1 MPGSFVAGPGAGLD
15 ISGEPLA
22 LRGSPPGAE
31 NGGMI
36 PGPQVLLRRI
46 APLLALVAVLLAPSR
61 ARADGTFSQGL
72 TPDQFQAAGLGKLT
86 PDELARLDALVA
98 SRVSGQVQARV
109 QEQVTVVQ
117 EQVKA
122 QAREEAKAEVAA
134 TVQEQVQAQVDAQVK
149 AKVAAAVKA
158 HDDAQAKAAVE
169 ARAKTGSALLGRIEA
184 VILRPGTHI
193 EYTTLESEIRPGF
206 HGWHKGTILTLVNGQ
221 RWQVSDEGQ
230 YVCPHVNAPVKVKV
244 VPGVLGS
251 FFMEI
256 EHGGRPRVK
265 FIDDA
270 PMVSHP

>member
-117 EQVKA
+117 EQVK
-122 QAREEAKAEVAA
+122 
-134 TVQEQVQAQVDAQVK
+134 AQVDAQVK